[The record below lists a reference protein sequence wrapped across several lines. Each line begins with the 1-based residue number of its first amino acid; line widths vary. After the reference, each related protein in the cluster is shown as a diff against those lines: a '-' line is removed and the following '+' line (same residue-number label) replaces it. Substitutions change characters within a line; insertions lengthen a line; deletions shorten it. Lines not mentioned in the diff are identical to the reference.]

1 MNKGLIKTF
10 GEKISRAQRVLIIS
24 HLRPDGDAVGSLLGL
39 GLILQEMD
47 KEVNLVLEDGVPLVF
62 NHLTGVDRVYR
73 EVSGI
78 YDLVIVVDSSDID
91 RIGSVLDE
99 YGEPDVNI
107 DHHPTNTQFGRLN
120 LVQDDAV
127 ATTEIIYEIA
137 RELDY
142 PISLP
147 AAEALLTGLLTDS
160 LGFRTSNSNPQT
172 LRIAAE
178 LQEKGANLPEL
189 YRKAM
194 LEKSYEAIKY
204 WGRGLS
210 RVILEDRIVWTS
222 LSLEDRTAADYPG
235 RDDAELINILS
246 RVRDADISVIFV
258 EQKDGTVKVSWRS
271 QPGFDVA
278 QVAVQFGGGGHK
290 PAAGAEIKGNL
301 ERVQKDVIEATK
313 LALKPAGTN

>member
-39 GLILQEMD
+39 GLILQDMD